1 MVLEREK
8 DALKWILKRLERN
21 RKQLEKQMKQVGI
34 IENKVDK
41 TINNLLTKGV
51 YEVRKMN
58 SE

>member
-8 DALKWILKRLERN
+8 DALKWILNRLERN

-34 IENKVDK
+34 IENKMDK
-41 TINNLLTKGV
+41 TINNLLAKGV

>member
-21 RKQLEKQMKQVGI
+21 RKQLEKQEKQVGI

-41 TINNLLTKGV
+41 TINNLLAK
-51 YEVRKMN
+51 EVDK
-58 SE
+58 SGA